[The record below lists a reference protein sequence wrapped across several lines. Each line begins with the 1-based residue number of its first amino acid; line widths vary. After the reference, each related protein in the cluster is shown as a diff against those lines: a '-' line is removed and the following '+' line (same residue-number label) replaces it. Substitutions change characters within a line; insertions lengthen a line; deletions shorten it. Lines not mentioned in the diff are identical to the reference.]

1 MPEITVE
8 ELARWQR
15 AGEPFVLLDVR
26 DADEVATVQIEG
38 SLWIP
43 MHEIVQRQSELDPA
57 SRIAVIC
64 HHGGRSERVA
74 AFLSSRGFAQV
85 FNVEGGIDTY
95 AQRIE
100 PSLARY

>member
-26 DADEVATVQIEG
+26 DADEVVVAQIEG

-43 MHEIVQRQSELDPA
+43 MHEIVQRQRELDPA

-74 AFLSSRGFAQV
+74 AFLSSRGFAHV